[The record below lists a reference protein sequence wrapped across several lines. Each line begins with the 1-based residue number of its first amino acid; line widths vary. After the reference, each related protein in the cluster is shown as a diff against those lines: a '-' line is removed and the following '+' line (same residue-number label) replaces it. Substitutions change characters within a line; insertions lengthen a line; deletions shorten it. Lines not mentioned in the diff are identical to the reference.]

1 MPTRIL
7 LLHPTTKEQ
16 LEGKDGATVRKGGS
30 RMGLFESAM
39 QNHAAKVTRADTEV
53 TQRFL
58 NSYSGSLQNLY
69 LSSVNNVT
77 VVNEIIAAE
86 REGFDAVVIGN
97 HVDSGVQM
105 ARAVVNIPVIGPCEA
120 SMATGSFIGEKFVM
134 LTLRK
139 QFLRTLEYN
148 IRLFGFEDRF
158 IKTKPVRWP
167 VQALW
172 THIMDA
178 HQGKPEMLLELFEKT
193 ALECIDDGADTILVP
208 GYPFGAA
215 LSMVGYT
222 HVADTGVAVVDG
234 AAAALKMAE
243 ALADLHRSIGL
254 SRTRSQ
260 TSRYQAFPEGLM
272 PQTRSGGDGRKTQP
286 GGRR

>member
-7 LLHPTTKEQ
+7 LLHPTTREQ
-16 LEGKDGATVRKGGS
+16 LEEKNGAVVRKHGR

-39 QNHAAKVTRADTEV
+39 QDHAARVTRPDTEV

-58 NSYSGSLQNLY
+58 DRYSGSLQNLY
-69 LSSVNNVT
+69 LASVNNVT

-105 ARAVVNIPVIGPCEA
+105 ARAVVSIPVIGPCEA
-120 SMATGSFIGEKFVM
+120 SMAVGSFIGEKFVM

-158 IKTKPVRWP
+158 IKTRPVRWP

-178 HQGKPEMLLELFEKT
+178 HQGKPETLIKFFEKI

-222 HVADTGVAVVDG
+222 QVADTGVAVVDG
-234 AAAALKMAE
+234 AAAALKIAE

-260 TSRYQAFPEGLM
+260 TSRYQAFPEGLI
-272 PQTRSGGDGRKTQP
+272 PQFSGSNGRGKKV